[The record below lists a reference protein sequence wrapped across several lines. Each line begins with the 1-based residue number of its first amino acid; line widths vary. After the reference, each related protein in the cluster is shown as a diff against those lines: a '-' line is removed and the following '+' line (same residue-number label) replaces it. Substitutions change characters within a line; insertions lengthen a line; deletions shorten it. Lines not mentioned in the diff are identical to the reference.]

1 MRWPDWSVRATSALL
16 LLPIMLAMLAAGTAR
31 AAHETLREE
40 SGTVFANLKGE
51 VLLDNERVIVH
62 SFVLA
67 PGQSTGKRAVAA
79 DQLMVFIRGG
89 TLKSTAG
96 GRSTM
101 WHDGRVAWL
110 PADEPADSGV
120 TNVGTQPI
128 RFEVVSFKPLVAVAG
143 SPAASPAGASKFRH
157 LNYPNIPGEDLLEND
172 EVIVQRFLVQ
182 PGQWEG
188 VHAHHPD
195 MLYIHVK
202 GGRWAAR
209 SYTGAC
215 VYPDDSPDGSVGWMR
230 TTPITEGHESQNAG
244 KEPIDLI
251 WVTLKR

>member
-1 MRWPDWSVRATSALL
+1 MTSRGCFSPCAPARHGAPASATLPRCDSAAASGATRNRIVRY
-16 LLPIMLAMLAAGTAR
+16 TASTNVFSSLISG
-31 AAHETLREE
+31 ADTGLN
-40 SGTVFANLKGE
+40 GTVQALTVFGS
-51 VLLDNERVIVH
+51 LLI
-62 SFVLA
+62 
-67 PGQSTGKRAVAA
+67 
-79 DQLMVFIRGG
+79 
-89 TLKSTAG
+89 AG
-96 GRSTM
+96 GSF
-101 WHDGRVAWL
+101 
-110 PADEPADSGV
+110 

-209 SYTGAC
+209 SYTEKFH

>member
-1 MRWPDWSVRATSALL
+1 
-16 LLPIMLAMLAAGTAR
+16 
-31 AAHETLREE
+31 
-40 SGTVFANLKGE
+40 
-51 VLLDNERVIVH
+51 
-62 SFVLA
+62 
-67 PGQSTGKRAVAA
+67 
-79 DQLMVFIRGG
+79 
-89 TLKSTAG
+89 
-96 GRSTM
+96 
-101 WHDGRVAWL
+101 
-110 PADEPADSGV
+110 
-120 TNVGTQPI
+120 NVGAQPI
-128 RFEVVSFKPLVAVAG
+128 RFEVVSLKPVA
-143 SPAASPAGASKFRH
+143 AGAQPDKSPKYRH
-157 LNYPNIPGEDLLEND
+157 LNYPNIPGEDLFEND
-172 EVIVQRFLVQ
+172 QVIVQRFLVQ

-209 SYTGAC
+209 SDTEKFH